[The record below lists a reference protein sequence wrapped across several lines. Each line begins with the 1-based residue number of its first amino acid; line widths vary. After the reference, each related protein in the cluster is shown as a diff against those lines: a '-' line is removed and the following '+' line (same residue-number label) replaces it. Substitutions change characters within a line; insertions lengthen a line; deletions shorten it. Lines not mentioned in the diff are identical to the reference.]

1 MNDPEEIQ
9 QAGPLVD
16 GGKAVVLNQAS
27 CSASGD
33 CRFLGGRRE
42 NA

>member
-16 GGKAVVLNQAS
+16 GGKAVVLNQS